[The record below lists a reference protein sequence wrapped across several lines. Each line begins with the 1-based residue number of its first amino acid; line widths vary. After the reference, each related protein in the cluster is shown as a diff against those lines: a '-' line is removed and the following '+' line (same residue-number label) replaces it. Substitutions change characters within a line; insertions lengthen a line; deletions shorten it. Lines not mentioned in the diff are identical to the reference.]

1 MTTTTFQ
8 KTLRGSGLGAFK
20 EPGSEAMRA
29 MHLDMQNL
37 RKNKQD
43 VSFAGYLKS
52 TFGEQNGVP
61 NMTPE
66 AFYRELGI
74 DMSDMTINKMLNTGD
89 LTSQWLLPEIIRDA
103 IRLGLEYTP
112 FFKALIAAEEN
123 INGTGLTMPFMDF
136 TDIDRDE
143 VRLRDTAEGAT
154 ITEGEIIAWS
164 KKQVTIAKK
173 ARGLKQT
180 YESILFTPIDL
191 AAIYFSELG
200 TQLGA
205 DLDRDLIDVAING
218 DQDDFSE
225 AAPVI
230 GAAVANTLTYADLTR
245 VWIRMKRINR
255 NSSAMLATETDAIT
269 ILNMPEFQR
278 TVPAGATTPSSVT
291 LNIVTPLPSSQDVY
305 VHDAIPAS
313 KIIFVDAARAFIQL
327 TAMPLLI
334 ESERI
339 VSRQLEGE
347 YVSIITGFANVF
359 KDGRLVLDY
368 STTLATNPGPVPPT
382 I

>member
-1 MTTTTFQ
+1 MTMTTFQ
-8 KTLRGSGLGAFK
+8 KKLKTGGLSAFK
-20 EPGSEAMRA
+20 EPDSQAMRA
-29 MHLDMQNL
+29 MHQDMQSMRNN
-37 RKNKQD
+37 RKD

-52 TFGEQNGVP
+52 AFGDEMDP
-61 NMTPE
+61 
-66 AFYRELGI
+66 ARFYRELDI
-74 DMSDMTINKMLNTGD
+74 DMGEMTVEKMLNTSE
-89 LTSQWLLPEIIRDA
+89 LNKWLFPEIVRDA
-103 IRLGLEYTP
+103 IRQGLEYTP
-112 FFKALIAAEEN
+112 FYRALVAAEET
-123 INGTGLTMPFMDF
+123 IGGTGMTMPFMDF

-154 ITEGEIIAWS
+154 ITEGEIIAWRH
-164 KKQVTIAKK
+164 KQVSITKK

-180 YESILFTPIDL
+180 YESIMFTPIDL

-205 DLDRDLIDVAING
+205 DLDRDLIDIAING
-218 DQDDFSE
+218 DQADFSE

-230 GAAVANTLTYADLTR
+230 GASTANVLTYADLTR

-255 NSSAMLATETDAIT
+255 NSGAMLCTETDAIT

-278 TVPAGATTPSSVT
+278 SVAPGATTPSPVT
-291 LNIVTPLPSSQDVY
+291 LNIITPLPSSQDVY
-305 VHDAIPAS
+305 VHDAIPAK
-313 KIIFVDAARAFIQL
+313 KIVFVDAARAFIQL

-347 YVSIITGFANVF
+347 YVSIITGFANIF

-382 I
+382 V